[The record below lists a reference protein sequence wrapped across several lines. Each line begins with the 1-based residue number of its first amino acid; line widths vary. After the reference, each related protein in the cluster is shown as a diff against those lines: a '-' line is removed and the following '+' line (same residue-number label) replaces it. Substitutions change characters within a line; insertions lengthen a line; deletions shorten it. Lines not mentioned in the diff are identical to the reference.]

1 MSAGRRAVIIGGGLG
16 GLALALRLSVSGWS
30 VRLFEQGTS
39 LGGKMNRWSKDGFT
53 FDTGPSLITMPFVFR
68 ELFHSAGERMG
79 DHLEL
84 AQVEPH
90 ARYVYPDGTR
100 FDVSNRL
107 PEWLETLR
115 SLEPRADSAFL
126 QFMRLGGRIFDLSQ
140 GTFFRTS
147 PREFGRPPDL
157 AALRHFP
164 LSDAWGLYSETVAR
178 YFRSPVLRQLYE
190 RYPTYVGSSPYRC
203 PATLCVIPYI
213 EHTFGAWHVRGGLYR
228 IVETLA
234 ELARRNGAVLETGR
248 RVVRILTTDRRVR
261 AVELED
267 GETVDCD
274 AAVMNGDAST
284 AGALLGE
291 PGSDALPEEERS
303 LSGFVMLVGLRRRL
317 PDHAHHTVYFSED
330 YPREFRQLFD
340 EMRFPDDPT
349 VYVCIPG
356 RTDPSVAPSDGEA
369 LFIMANAPASS
380 APEWD
385 DETTR
390 RARSR
395 VLQRLRRSGFPDIEQ
410 DIVVESLWTPA
421 RFAQTYSMPGG
432 AIYGK
437 HSHGWANAFLRPP
450 NRDRRYRGMYYVGGS
465 THPGGGTPTVLMSA
479 RITAELMDR
488 LAG

>member
-30 VRLFEQGTS
+30 VRLFEQGPS

-68 ELFHSAGERMG
+68 ELFQSAGEKLE

-84 AQVEPH
+84 VQVEPH

-107 PEWLETLR
+107 PDWLETLR
-115 SLEPRADSAFL
+115 NLEPRADAAFL
-126 QFMRLGGRIFDLSQ
+126 EFMRLGARIFDLSQ

-147 PREFGRPPDL
+147 PREFGRPPDPT
-157 AALRHFP
+157 ALRHFP
-164 LSDAWGLYSETVAR
+164 LRDAWGLYSETVAR

-213 EHTFGAWHVRGGLYR
+213 EHVFGAWHVRGGLYR

-234 ELARRNGAVLETGR
+234 DLARRNGAVLETGR
-248 RVVRILTTDRRVR
+248 RVARILATDRRVR

-267 GETVDCD
+267 GETVECD
-274 AAVMNGDAST
+274 AAVMNGDEST

-291 PGSDALPEEERS
+291 PGTGELPEEERS

-317 PDHAHHTVYFSED
+317 PDQAHHTVYFSED

-356 RTDPSVAPSDGEA
+356 RTDASVAPPDGEA
-369 LFIMANAPASS
+369 LFIMANAPASG

-395 VLQRLRRSGFPDIEQ
+395 VLERLRRSGFPGIET
-410 DIVVESLWTPA
+410 DIVVESIWTPA
-421 RFAQTYSMPGG
+421 RMAHTYSMPGG

-437 HSHGWANAFLRPP
+437 HSHGWGNAFLRPP

-479 RITAELMDR
+479 RITADLMER
-488 LAG
+488 YER